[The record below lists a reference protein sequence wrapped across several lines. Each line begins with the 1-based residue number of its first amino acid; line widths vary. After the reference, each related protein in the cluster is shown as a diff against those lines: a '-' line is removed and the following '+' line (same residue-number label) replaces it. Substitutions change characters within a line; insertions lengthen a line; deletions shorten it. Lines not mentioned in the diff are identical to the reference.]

1 MSATLIDRAAHA
13 LRPERVRHIVEAN
26 CRRMDEMLHKHAAGS
41 LPDDAVALRLA
52 ALEKAL
58 AILRRQLGDEL
69 VDGCVPVALCDI
81 ERELERAGKD
91 DGFLVPPGWRRVDPP
106 RFKKDY
112 RDRHVMA
119 EDFSRARLGDRKIP
133 PDGAVCLVERRYSE
147 GAGQEFQL
155 LLRWRCPYCGLS
167 GCFIVPE
174 SWIGDGRLV
183 FVEREVGN
191 GDRA

>member
-13 LRPERVRHIVEAN
+13 LRPERVRHLVEAN
-26 CRRMDEMLHKHAAGS
+26 CRRMDEILHKHAAGR

-52 ALEKAL
+52 ALENAL
-58 AILRRQLGDEL
+58 AVLRHQLGDAI
-69 VDGCVPVALCDI
+69 VDGCEPDALRDI
-81 ERELERAGKD
+81 EREMAQAET
-91 DGFLVPPGWRRVDPP
+91 GFFVPPGWRRVEPP

-119 EDFSRARLGDRKIP
+119 EDFSSVRWGDRKAP
-133 PDGAVCLVERRYSE
+133 PNGAVCLLERRYTE

-155 LLRWRCPYCGLS
+155 LLGWNCPYCGLYS
-167 GCFIVPE
+167 RVSVPE
-174 SWIGDGRLV
+174 SWIEDGRLV
-183 FVEREVGN
+183 FVEREVSN